1 MSIYGA
7 AMGKGITTPGTFR
20 RRRGRTTWP
29 TGRTSTRSPT
39 RFKTN
44 HFPPIRMSVRTLA
57 PAS

>member
-7 AMGKGITTPGTFR
+7 AMGKGITTPGSFR
-20 RRRGRTTWP
+20 RRLGLITWP

-39 RFKTN
+39 RFSTN